1 MNSDNQTQVPILSEA
16 SCFVEER
23 EITFTSY
30 EDIKRELDHYIGGQ
44 VVSQELPDS
53 YIAKGRLNAYMITSF
68 PDDPTKFIVSAY
80 TYNKVRYGC
89 SFWDYIEH
97 EFDLLCEY
105 LYRIYE
111 VRLQEK
117 EHNLEH
123 AYFIVPADSVFIGE
137 ETVTGFSSYDAI
149 INALNYAIVCSN
161 HNPYDIKEK
170 ELQESWFV
178 ISPVVNNPKSYNI
191 ALYVPNDKKLY
202 IKYPNQLSSD
212 MENYRICVE
221 EHERKIV
228 EAEAYYEKQFEE
240 YLRLNPV
247 TSEDLEAADTSEAA
261 DESEE
266 VVNLEDDDDLP
277 PLGLATAESVA
288 RANEILSAY
297 NNQAREN
304 TLLNV
309 DEDIYVYDGIDIY
322 E

>member
-16 SCFVEER
+16 SCFVENY

-30 EDIKRELDHYIGGQ
+30 EDIKRELDHYIGGE
-44 VVSQELPDS
+44 VVSQDLTNL
-53 YIAKGRLNAYMITSF
+53 YIAKGRLNAYIITPF
-68 PDDPTKFIVSAY
+68 PDEPTKFLVSAF
-80 TYNKVRYGC
+80 TYNKLRYGC

-105 LYRIYE
+105 LNRIYE

-123 AYFIVPADSVFIGE
+123 VYFTVPPDSVFIGE
-137 ETVTGFSSYDAI
+137 EIVTGFSSYDAV
-149 INALNYAIVCSN
+149 INGLNYAIVCSN
-161 HNPYDIKEK
+161 RNPYDIKEK

-178 ISPVVNNPKSYNI
+178 INPVVNNPKNYNI

-202 IKYPNQLSSD
+202 IKYPKQLSSD

-221 EHERKIV
+221 EHEKKTL

-247 TSEDLEAADTSEAA
+247 ASEEEVVNLEEAAASEA
-261 DESEE
+261 
-266 VVNLEDDDDLP
+266 VVNLEDDDCP
-277 PLGLATAESVA
+277 PLGIATAEIVL
-288 RANEILSAY
+288 RANEILSTY
-297 NNQAREN
+297 NQTREN

>member
-1 MNSDNQTQVPILSEA
+1 MNTDNQTQIPILSEA

-30 EDIKRELDHYIGGQ
+30 EDIKRELDHYISGQ
-44 VVSQELPDS
+44 VVSQDLPDS

-68 PDDPTKFIVSAY
+68 PDDPTKFTVSAY

-89 SFWDYIEH
+89 SFWDYVEN

-105 LYRIYE
+105 LDRIYK

-137 ETVTGFSSYDAI
+137 EIVTGFSSYNAV

-161 HNPYDIKEK
+161 RNPYDIKEK

-202 IKYPNQLSSD
+202 IKYPKQLSFD
-212 MENYRICVE
+212 MESYRICIE
-221 EHERKIV
+221 EHEQKIV
-228 EAEAYYEKQFEE
+228 EAEAYYEKQFED
-240 YLRLNPV
+240 YLRLNPADE
-247 TSEDLEAADTSEAA
+247 SEDLEADASEVL
-261 DESEE
+261 EVEE
-266 VVNLEDDDDLP
+266 EDDDLP
-277 PLGLATAESVA
+277 PLGLATAENVA

-297 NNQAREN
+297 NQTQEN